1 MFTILNVQCAAM
13 PYSVTPDGYVAIYLY
28 VYTIDAYTIDAY
40 KYVNAYKCAYVYVYV
55 YVHAQL

>member
-1 MFTILNVQCAAM
+1 M